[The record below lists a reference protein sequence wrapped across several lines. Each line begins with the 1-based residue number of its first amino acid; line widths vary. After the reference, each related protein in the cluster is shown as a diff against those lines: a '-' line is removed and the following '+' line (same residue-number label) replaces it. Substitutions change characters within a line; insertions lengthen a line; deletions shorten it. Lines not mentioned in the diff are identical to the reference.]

1 VTRIRVTT
9 PSKAVGAMRLGFMC
23 ERRRRSAVVERGG
36 GRGWGSAAT
45 SLGGRLLW
53 VAVVW
58 YRVRVCGLLWGRHQ
72 RPSLGYIGG
81 SGGRGAVVG
90 DGATRA
96 SPQCR
101 GGAKRVAYQEETT
114 GRRRRGSS
122 ATVACQ
128 RRRGHALFLSRDR
141 SHDRGSFR

>member
-101 GGAKRVAYQEETT
+101 GGGKEGGLSGGDHREEEERVVGHRSMSEEE
-114 GRRRRGSS
+114 GS
-122 ATVACQ
+122 C
-128 RRRGHALFLSRDR
+128 ALPIT
-141 SHDRGSFR
+141 